1 MNRVVKLMLK
11 KINWLAWLILVII
24 WNYGYPNASPLQDV
38 SVAVILSIL
47 FIIIKKLQSRGLQNR
62 SSRSKF
68 KN

>member
-11 KINWLAWLILVII
+11 KINWVAWLVLVII
-24 WNYGYPNASPLQDV
+24 WNYGYPNATPLQDV